1 MGQLYGQF
9 DPQTHEWSDGVLA
22 ISYRNYAAEPP
33 KIGNPEDLKWVWF
46 DGPVD
51 AIWIE
56 NMNTV
61 LDDNKKLCLMSGE
74 MISMSDTM
82 SMIFEP
88 MDLEVASPATVSR
101 VGVVYLEPHRM
112 GWKPCVES
120 WIKEY
125 QHQRKVMGAESGF

>member
-1 MGQLYGQF
+1 M
-9 DPQTHEWSDGVLA
+9 
-22 ISYRNYAAEPP
+22 
-33 KIGNPEDLKWVWF
+33 WF

-82 SMIFEP
+82 SMIFET
-88 MDLEVASPATVSR
+88 DGLRSR
-101 VGVVYLEPHRM
+101 FPSYGQSRRCRISRTTSYGMET
-112 GWKPCVES
+112 CVES

-125 QHQRKVMGAESGF
+125 QYRRKVKGAESGS